1 MKRVIRVPRICWLL
15 AGVISVA
22 VPAGA
27 MADVLRVGV
36 SGSPPFVMPKGDSV
50 QGMGISIQIWE
61 QVARRLDEPYVFVQQ
76 PNTEANLKALENG
89 DLDLAVGPISITP
102 DRLANPRIDFTQPY
116 FHGREGL
123 MVPLKNPDLWSRLK
137 PFFGWAAI
145 SSIGGLLI
153 LLFLVG
159 NLIWLAE
166 RRCNTEH
173 FPRQYLHGVGNGMWF
188 ALVTLTTVGYGDRS
202 PVSKA
207 GRVIAGIWMLM
218 SLLALSSITAGL
230 ASAFTVSLS
239 KLEPAAIQD
248 RSDLR
253 GKTVSVV
260 AGTTSGT
267 WARIYGAKAR
277 EAASLEQAIDLLSK
291 GVVAAVL
298 FDEAP
303 LRYYLQQKPEAPF
316 KLAPFALAS
325 QTYGFVVPMGSQLR
339 TPIDVVLLQMQRSGE
354 VKMITESLLQ

>member
-1 MKRVIRVPRICWLL
+1 MRMIRVPNICWLF
-15 AGVISVA
+15 AAFISVA
-22 VPAGA
+22 LPAGA
-27 MADVLRVGV
+27 MAEALRVGI
-36 SGSPPFVMPKGDSV
+36 SGAPPFVMSRGDSV

-61 QVARRLDEPYVFVQQ
+61 EVARRINKPYVFVQQ
-76 PNTEANLKALENG
+76 PNTEANLKALEKG
-89 DLDLAVGPISITP
+89 DLDLSVGPISITP
-102 DRLANPRIDFTQPY
+102 DRLANPRIDFTQPF

-123 MVPLKNPDLWSRLK
+123 MIPVKSPGLWSRFK
-137 PFFGWAAI
+137 PFFGWAAL
-145 SSIGGLLI
+145 SSVGGLLI

-202 PVSKA
+202 PVSKT
-207 GRVIAGIWMLM
+207 GRVIAGVWMVM

-248 RSDLR
+248 RSDLG

-267 WARIYGAKAR
+267 WAKLYGARAR
-277 EAASLEQAIDLLSK
+277 EAASLEQAIELLSK
-291 GVVAAVL
+291 GEVAAVL

-303 LRYYLQQKPEAPF
+303 LRYYLQQNPRAPF
-316 KLAPFALAS
+316 KMASFALAS
-325 QTYGFVVPMGSQLR
+325 QTYGFVVPMDSDLR
-339 TPIDVVLLQMQRSGE
+339 TPIDVALLQMQRSGE
-354 VKMITESLLQ
+354 VKLITDNLLQR